1 MGAQCV
7 LQGNEQARRERYAVR
22 GGVGLRCKKMPV
34 QSAGETTKEKAEP
47 GTRIASRLSL
57 ADLRYKKDISTN
69 VCSSFKQKKRVRT
82 RIASRLS
89 LGLRYKKD
97 TRHKRE
103 RKGKIKTEPGTRI
116 ASRLSLVP
124 VAGVEPAPCCQDW
137 ILSPARLPIP
147 SHRQNTFYIIQD
159 LPPKSKQ
166 KIRPSATR
174 HKKFVCRA
182 PRIATWPLQTND
194 RERRPPANEYRR
206 PGFSSG
212 CSCV

>member
-1 MGAQCV
+1 MRKRGAAKW
-7 LQGNEQARRERYAVR
+7 ARNAFCKEMNKLAANDMPSAAAWVYAAKRCPSKARVKRQKKKLSPERELRPDSAWRIYAT
-22 GGVGLRCKKMPV
+22 KKISLP
-34 QSAGETTKEKAEP
+34 
-47 GTRIASRLSL
+47 TRA
-57 ADLRYKKDISTN
+57 A
-69 VCSSFKQKKRVRT
+69 SFKQKKRVR
-82 RIASRLS
+82 
-89 LGLRYKKD
+89 
-97 TRHKRE
+97 
-103 RKGKIKTEPGTRI
+103 TRI